1 MSTSRDTTSLRTRA
15 SEWAKRIAAA
25 SLVGSGI
32 VLGCGTDEGSGFGAP
47 VDDAACSKLF
57 GDRCNQTCT
66 ADESCGGGM
75 HCAGGRCSA
84 ECGNGVSCPDG
95 ARCSETGRCSAQNG
109 GIGGGT
115 DSGTTPDGNGVC
127 ADLDLKLGRVTPT
140 VSLIVDRSNSMNARF
155 PPDGPADQT
164 RWTTLKSAF
173 LDDGVI
179 EPLQG
184 EVIFGLTMFAN
195 PTNNATCPDL
205 ESVPFALNNYAAIE
219 ALLRP
224 AGMFS
229 DTPTGET
236 IASVAG
242 IDAAGVVQPGG
253 LAALDTAGGGKV
265 ILLVT
270 DGDPD
275 YCGNP
280 GANDPTGN
288 PTSPTEARKAQQM
301 TIDAVKNAFA
311 AGIKTYVMGI
321 GQDIGE
327 AHQQEVANVGLG
339 YPETGGPQA
348 TIFRPTGKQELID
361 QLKSVVTGARSCT
374 FTLNGN
380 VQPGREGEGLVTLNG
395 TTLVLNDA
403 NGWRLTSPNEIE
415 LTGEACR
422 TVQTVIDANL
432 SVRFPCGSAT
442 IVN

>member
-1 MSTSRDTTSLRTRA
+1 MA
-15 SEWAKRIAAA
+15 GWAKRWVAT

-32 VLGCGTDEGSGFGAP
+32 FLGLHCGTDAGSNFDPNEGESG
-47 VDDAACSKLF
+47 CTKIF
-57 GDRCNQTCT
+57 GDRCNQTCS
-66 ADESCGGGM
+66 ADTNCGGGM
-75 HCAGGRCSA
+75 HCSGGTCNA
-84 ECGNGVSCPDG
+84 ECGAGASCPAG
-95 ARCSETGRCSAQNG
+95 TACSESGRCVG
-109 GIGGGT
+109 GIGGGGGGDGGGTKT
-115 DSGTTPDGNGVC
+115 DGSVC
-127 ADLDLKLGRVTPT
+127 ADLDLQLGRVTPT
-140 VSLIVDRSNSMNARF
+140 VSLIVDRSTSMDARF
-155 PPDGPADQT
+155 PPDGPAGQT
-164 RWTTLKSAF
+164 RWTTLKGAF

-179 EPLQG
+179 RPLEG
-184 EVIFGLTMFAN
+184 EVVFGLTMYAN
-195 PTNNATCPDL
+195 PGNTSTCPDL

-229 DTPTGET
+229 DTPTAET

-242 IDAAGVVQPGG
+242 IDSAGVVQPGG

-265 ILLVT
+265 MLLVT

-288 PTSPTEARKAQQM
+288 PASPAEARKAQLM

-339 YPETGGPQA
+339 YPETGGQQA

-361 QLKSVVTGARSCT
+361 QLKSVVTGARSCK

-380 VQPGREGEGLVTLNG
+380 VQPGREGEGTVTLNG

-403 NGWRLTSPNEIE
+403 NGWKLVSPSEIE

-422 TVQTVIDANL
+422 TVQTVIDASL
-432 SVRFPCGSAT
+432 SVRFPCGSVT